1 MAALQALKEL
11 EKKASAATRSIKAL
25 DRRLADIETGAFSV
39 RTGVVER
46 RQELEAAEASFQ
58 ESVRRGVERLGVGE
72 SKKSRKAKATEPP
85 ADAAAGRAEGK
96 RGAREAPAA
105 VPAATSADD
114 DGDDDAGWLLRCDA
128 SDDPKTVSARLGD
141 FLGRS
146 LREVDIPPAAWLSDA
161 TFEASVRAA
170 LGMAASSTVR
180 PPPSSSSAKPDAYLA
195 DEKGFWE
202 EVRKALTAACGTD
215 TLFLLRPKKWS
226 ARLID
231 LAAQFL
237 SELEAAFEAANATAG
252 EGKETEVAA
261 VIFGFVKD
269 KMKGKWA
276 TGEVTLPVRSLEEI
290 GVSLDADADAAATT
304 PAPAPAP
311 RPRPHPRPRPRRAPP
326 PRRRRRRRRPRRAAR
341 CDADAGGGDG
351 VGGVGVG
358 GRRRGRGRG
367 VGGGGRRRGGRV
379 ALFVRGGDGDL
390 EAVGRAGARGVVS
403 RVGAVGGCVA
413 AGAAR

>member
-96 RGAREAPAA
+96 RGAREAGRRPRRHLRGRRRRRRRGLAA
-105 VPAATSADD
+105 ALRRVRRPEDGVGAA
-114 DGDDDAGWLLRCDA
+114 R
-128 SDDPKTVSARLGD
+128 RL
-141 FLGRS
+141 LGRS

-161 TFEASVRAA
+161 TFETSVRAA

-311 RPRPHPRPRPRRAPP
+311 APAAAPAAAASAPP
-326 PRRRRRRRRPRRAAR
+326 PAAPAAAPPAATPTPAAATASAGSASAGAAR
-341 CDADAGGGDG
+341 GGRESAAEGGGEEG
-351 VGGVGVG
+351 AWLFSCAAGMETEAVGRIGLERRVVCWSCRWMRG
-358 GRRRGRGRG
+358 GRRRAP
-367 VGGGGRRRGGRV
+367 RR
-379 ALFVRGGDGDL
+379 L
-390 EAVGRAGARGVVS
+390 
-403 RVGAVGGCVA
+403 
-413 AGAAR
+413 